1 MQFWSTFRQQ
11 YHRGKMGTSE
21 TLVST
26 ERAEYARKPT
36 FQASGYNMLRAIRME
51 KGWSKI
57 QIHWLSGSLHA
68 PPHAANTV
76 SPIRGMTFSHLSFN
90 FLGGSPKAQLQH
102 IVQIGESADQ
112 QFLPQKNVM
121 LPAKRRFFQFSVV
134 KCMFS
139 IFSIQ
144 VTWGFVTGFPLTLN
158 TRSPSNKM
166 PSHPPPSKGA
176 TGNSAV
182 SRSEGKFLSW
192 CVYIYIYR

>member
-1 MQFWSTFRQQ
+1 
-11 YHRGKMGTSE
+11 MGTSE

-26 ERAEYARKPT
+26 ERAEYARKPA

-90 FLGGSPKAQLQH
+90 FLGGSPKAQLQQ

-112 QFLPQKNVM
+112 QFLPQKSVM
-121 LPAKRRFFQFSVV
+121 LPAKRKFFQFSVV
-134 KCMFS
+134 FLHVFHLNPSHMRFRDRLS
-139 IFSIQ
+139 IDTQHQ
-144 VTWGFVTGFPLTLN
+144 VTF
-158 TRSPSNKM
+158 
-166 PSHPPPSKGA
+166 
-176 TGNSAV
+176 
-182 SRSEGKFLSW
+182 
-192 CVYIYIYR
+192 

>member
-1 MQFWSTFRQQ
+1 MQFWCTFRQQ

-36 FQASGYNMLRAIRME
+36 LQASGYNMLRAIRME

-76 SPIRGMTFSHLSFN
+76 APIRGMTFSHLSFN
-90 FLGGSPKAQLQH
+90 FLGGSPKAQLQQR
-102 IVQIGESADQ
+102 VQMGRKYRSTIPTSKKRNAYQLNENSSN
-112 QFLPQKNVM
+112 FLWFFCM
-121 LPAKRRFFQFSVV
+121 L
-134 KCMFS
+134 S

-166 PSHPPPSKGA
+166 PSHPPPSQGA
-176 TGNSAV
+176 
-182 SRSEGKFLSW
+182 EGKFLRVV
-192 CVYIYIYR
+192 CVYIYIYTYIYIYI